1 MSDVSPEIHA
11 APQQFKSHV
20 WKNFGFHNLRGKN
33 ELDMSNAVCKLCH
46 GKIKYCGNTTNIRAH
61 ITRHHPE
68 LSDKTAEE
76 AKPASSK
83 QQTLDTCFSK
93 LPSSSEKANRITE
106 SISHFICKDLRP
118 YSVVENTAFRNMI
131 YTLEPRYTIPS
142 RRFFSDTALP
152 EIYNDT
158 QALALHSLHANNSEA

>member
-1 MSDVSPEIHA
+1 M
-11 APQQFKSHV
+11 
-20 WKNFGFHNLRGKN
+20 
-33 ELDMSNAVCKLCH
+33 
-46 GKIKYCGNTTNIRAH
+46 
-61 ITRHHPE
+61 
-68 LSDKTAEE
+68 AEE
-76 AKPASSK
+76 AKPASIK

-131 YTLEPRYTIPS
+131 YTLELRYTIPS
-142 RRFFSDTALP
+142 KRFFSDTALP